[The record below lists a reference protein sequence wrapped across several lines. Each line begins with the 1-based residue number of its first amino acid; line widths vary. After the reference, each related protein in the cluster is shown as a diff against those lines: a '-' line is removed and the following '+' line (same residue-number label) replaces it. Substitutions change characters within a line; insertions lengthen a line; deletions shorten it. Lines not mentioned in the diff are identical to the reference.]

1 MSETFDWL
9 RGVWKRRRWLAVLA
23 FVVPLAV
30 GLTVLAAMPKMYRAT
45 VTVLVIRQ
53 EIPEKLVSP
62 TVTSAVETR
71 LKTISQEILS
81 RPRLN
86 ALRQRFGLYRDL
98 EMRVPPDQV
107 IERMRSD
114 IQLELKGVETKGSEP
129 QGPVAFTLSYQGTV
143 PKTVADVANT
153 LASYYID
160 ENVKARELQASGT
173 AEFLRVQLEQ
183 TKRRLDQQERNV
195 SEFKRRHMGELPQQ
209 MEANMATLE
218 RLQMQLRLNADGQTR
233 AQERRSFL
241 SAQLTEA
248 GGFVGVVGPTGTPE
262 SGPAR
267 LARLQQTLAELRS
280 RYSDKYPDVVQT
292 QAEIDALKRE
302 LAEAKAKGG
311 SEPASSS
318 SVAANV
324 MASSPLKATLIETET
339 ELKVL
344 KAEEARL
351 HASIATYQQRVE
363 KIPEREQEY
372 KELARDYET
381 TRDVYQ
387 SLLKRHGDAQ
397 IAESMEQRQKSEQ
410 FRIIEPA
417 GVPTRP
423 VSNSLKLFLIV
434 FVVAIDLAAA
444 AVILAEKF
452 DSSFHSIEQVRAR
465 TSLPVLVSIPRIVS
479 EADAAWQ
486 RTLFRLATMATGV
499 GLVVLVAVSY
509 FLAHGNEQLVGLLLR
524 SKP

>member
-1 MSETFDWL
+1 MSDTFDWL
-9 RGVWKRRRWLAVLA
+9 RAVLSRRKWLALLA
-23 FVVPLAV
+23 FAVPLAI
-30 GLTVLAAMPKMYRAT
+30 GLTVVAALPSVYRAT

-53 EIPEKLVSP
+53 EIPEKLVST

-81 RPRLN
+81 RPRLE
-86 ALRQRFGLYRDL
+86 ALRERFGLYTDL
-98 EMRVPPDQV
+98 QKRIPADQV

-114 IQLELKGVETKGSEP
+114 IHLEIKGMDTRSES
-129 QGPVAFTLSYQGTV
+129 QAPVAFTLSYQGTA

-153 LASYYID
+153 LASYYIE
-160 ENVKARELQASGT
+160 ENVKARGLQASGT
-173 AEFLRVQLEQ
+173 AEFLRAQLEQ
-183 TKRRLDQQERNV
+183 TKQRLDVLERNV
-195 SEFKRRHMGELPQQ
+195 SEFKRRHLGELPQQ
-209 MEANMATLE
+209 MEANLATLE

-241 SAQLTEA
+241 SAQLSETGSLSFA
-248 GGFVGVVGPTGTPE
+248 GPGGGASGAPE

-292 QAEIDALKRE
+292 QSEIAALMRE
-302 LAEAKAKGG
+302 LKDAKAKGG
-311 SEPASSS
+311 SEPASSVVS
-318 SVAANV
+318 NTAT
-324 MASSPLKATLIETET
+324 SPLKGALTEAET

-344 KAEEARL
+344 RAEESHLR
-351 HASIATYQQRVE
+351 ASIAAYQQRIE

-387 SLLKRHGDAQ
+387 SLLKRYGDAQ

-410 FRIIEPA
+410 FRIIEA
-417 GVPTRP
+417 AAVPTQP
-423 VSNSLKLFLIV
+423 IAGPLKLFLIV

-444 AVILAEKF
+444 AVIVAEKL
-452 DSSFHSIEQVRAR
+452 DGSFHTIEQVRGR
-465 TSLPVLVSIPRIVS
+465 TSLPVLVSIPRIVT
-479 EADAAWQ
+479 EADAARQ
-486 RTLFRLATMATGV
+486 RTRFRLATMATSI
-499 GLVVLVAVSY
+499 GLVALVAVSY
-509 FLAHGNEQLVGLLLR
+509 FLAHGNEQLVGLLM
-524 SKP
+524 KPRP

>member
-1 MSETFDWL
+1 MTETLDRL
-9 RGVWKRRRWLAVLA
+9 RAIWSRRKWLAVLA
-23 FVVPLAV
+23 FAVPLTV
-30 GLTVLAAMPKMYRAT
+30 GLTVIASMPSLYRAT

-53 EIPEKLVSP
+53 EIPEKLVAT

-81 RPRLN
+81 RPRLE
-86 ALRQRFGLYRDL
+86 ALRERFGLYRDL
-98 EMRVPPDQV
+98 QRRVPPDQV
-107 IERMRSD
+107 IERLRAD
-114 IQLELKGVETKGSEP
+114 IHLELKGETRAET

-143 PKTVADVANT
+143 PQTVAAVANT
-153 LASYYID
+153 LASYYIE
-160 ENVKARELQASGT
+160 ENAKARELQASGT

-183 TKRRLDQQERNV
+183 TKQRLDQQERKV
-195 SEFKRRHMGELPQQ
+195 SEFKRRYLGELPQQ
-209 MEANMATLE
+209 MEANLATLE

-241 SAQLTEA
+241 TAQLSEA
-248 GGFVGVVGPTGTPE
+248 GSLTFVGPLGTAGTPE

-267 LARLQQTLAELRS
+267 LVRLQQTLAELRS
-280 RYSDKYPDVVQT
+280 RYRDKYPDVIQT
-292 QAEIDALKRE
+292 EAEITALTRE
-302 LAEAKAKGG
+302 LAEAKAK
-311 SEPASSS
+311 ETPEQPAPATVSNP
-318 SVAANV
+318 VA
-324 MASSPLKATLIETET
+324 SPLRGALTEAET

-344 KAEEARL
+344 KAEETRL
-351 HASIATYQQRVE
+351 RASIATYQQRIE
-363 KIPEREQEY
+363 KIPEREQEF
-372 KELARDYET
+372 KELARDHEA

-387 SLLKRHGDAQ
+387 SLMKRHGDAQ

-417 GVPTRP
+417 GVPSRP

-434 FVVAIDLAAA
+434 FVVASDLAAG

-452 DSSFHSIEQVRAR
+452 DSSFHTIEQVRAR

-479 EADAAWQ
+479 NADAAWQ
-486 RTLFRLATMATGV
+486 RTRFRLATMATGV
-499 GLVVLVAVSY
+499 GLVVLVALSY

>member
-1 MSETFDWL
+1 MSETFEWL
-9 RGVWKRRRWLAVLA
+9 RAVWSRRKWLAVPA
-23 FVVPLAV
+23 FIVPAAI
-30 GLTVLAAMPKMYRAT
+30 GLTVIAAMPQIYRAT

-53 EIPEKLVSP
+53 EIPEKLVST
-62 TVTSAVETR
+62 TVTSLVETR

-81 RPRLN
+81 RPRLD

-98 EMRVPPDQV
+98 ETRVPADQV
-107 IERMRSD
+107 LERMRSD
-114 IQLELKGVETKGSEP
+114 ILLELKGVETKGEP

-160 ENVKARELQASGT
+160 ENAKARELQASGT
-173 AEFLRVQLEQ
+173 AEFLRGQLEQ

-209 MEANMATLE
+209 MEANLATLE
-218 RLQMQLRLNADGQTR
+218 RLQMQLRLNVDGQTR

-241 SAQLTEA
+241 SAQLSE
-248 GGFVGVVGPTGTPE
+248 GGFGAVGPTGTPE

-267 LARLQQTLAELRS
+267 LVRLQQNLAELRS
-280 RYSDKYPDVVQT
+280 RYSEKYPDVAQT
-292 QAEIDALKRE
+292 QAEIAALTRE

-311 SEPASSS
+311 SESASS
-318 SVAANV
+318 AGAN
-324 MASSPLKATLIETET
+324 MISSPLKATLVETET

-344 KAEEARL
+344 KAEDGRL
-351 HASIATYQQRVE
+351 RASIGAYQGRIE

-423 VSNSLKLFLIV
+423 VAGTMKLLLIV

-452 DSSFHSIEQVRAR
+452 DASFHTVEQVRGR

-479 EADAAWQ
+479 DADIAWQ
-486 RTLFRLATMATGV
+486 RTRFRLATMATGV
-499 GLVVLVAVSY
+499 GLVVLVAASY